1 MNNLEKLLKI
11 QEIVNQKDLNEY
23 IKVLIEIEKEYTNEV
38 RIVFDNINVT
48 NKN

>member
-23 IKVLIEIEKEYTNEV
+23 IKVLIEIEKEYTN
-38 RIVFDNINVT
+38 
-48 NKN
+48 